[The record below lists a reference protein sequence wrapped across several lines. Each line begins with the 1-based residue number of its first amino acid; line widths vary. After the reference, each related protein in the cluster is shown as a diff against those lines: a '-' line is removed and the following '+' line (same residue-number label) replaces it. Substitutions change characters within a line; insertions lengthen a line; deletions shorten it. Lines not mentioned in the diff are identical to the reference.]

1 MKVKI
6 TSCSNQSWW
15 YAKAIGEIF
24 TVVEATALINN
35 DDLNYKVVEG
45 NHSGCYILCEN
56 CEVVSELPSKP
67 AGMNDKQLSL
77 FIININSFTG
87 GIEKV
92 GGSVSDLLY
101 KNLDMLETMSRNGLE
116 MRFVSHK
123 VDK

>member
-6 TSCSNQSWW
+6 TSCSNQNWW
-15 YAKAIGEIF
+15 YADDIGEIF
-24 TVVEATALINN
+24 TVVEATVLIYN
-35 DDLNYKVVEG
+35 DLNYKVVEG
-45 NHSGCYILCEN
+45 NNSGCYIAREN
-56 CEVVSELPSKP
+56 CEVVPKLLSKP